1 MEVLEFLFQSIIN
14 VLNQQMKIFN
24 YNISLFNILM
34 FLIVGTVL
42 CIILVRLLDIWYFK
56 KRRDYIWN

>member
-14 VLNQQMKIFN
+14 VLNQKMKIFN

-34 FLIVGTVL
+34 FLVVGTVL
-42 CIILVRLLDIWYFK
+42 CIILVRLLDI
-56 KRRDYIWN
+56 

>member
-1 MEVLEFLFQSIIN
+1 MDVLEFYFQSIIN

-34 FLIVGTVL
+34 FLVVGTVL
-42 CIILVRLLDIWYFK
+42 CIILVRLLDI
-56 KRRDYIWN
+56 